1 MIIST
6 WVYIEIFGNRT
17 SAENDHMAPSCL
29 IQPINHNF
37 LHCMPSLSAPW
48 WAMCI
53 KICVCILMSQP
64 LKEFRLAVTW
74 DENPPRRTR
83 ASIISS
89 HHRHGSPLHE
99 VAGSEWKEEAL
110 WWSVWVRC
118 YWMNTQVHY
127 SLCAGGL
134 CKAAPARGVNFKE
147 ARVWTP
153 PKSEW
158 MGIRARQISQPA
170 RIAFCRDFAGVWNR
184 PRMHFVD
191 VMRRACV
198 FIQEKAEIALG
209 WLPLAQ
215 SLRESDPDLA
225 ALRWQVSLTL
235 RVKPECRRHITL
247 IWYLF
252 LFICHGSLISRRR
265 FHSDPNSNR
274 SQIFVIWC
282 ERWDAQK
289 PPTRRFFRTKPLL
302 YMVLSGVG
310 VDSIFQPGF
319 GYFFAQYPPGRTFQ
333 SQSQFPFKR

>member
-1 MIIST
+1 
-6 WVYIEIFGNRT
+6 
-17 SAENDHMAPSCL
+17 
-29 IQPINHNF
+29 
-37 LHCMPSLSAPW
+37 
-48 WAMCI
+48 
-53 KICVCILMSQP
+53 MSQP

-83 ASIISS
+83 ASIYHLIISMALRS
-89 HHRHGSPLHE
+89 IE

-209 WLPLAQ
+209 WLPLAARKRSWPGSPALTGIAYPESETRVQ
-215 SLRESDPDLA
+215 ATHHLNLIFIFIYLPRLSDFTQTFPLRPKF
-225 ALRWQVSLTL
+225 
-235 RVKPECRRHITL
+235 KPQPN
-247 IWYLF
+247 
-252 LFICHGSLISRRR
+252 ICHLMWAMRC
-265 FHSDPNSNR
+265 P
-274 SQIFVIWC
+274 
-282 ERWDAQK
+282 
-289 PPTRRFFRTKPLL
+289 RTADETLL
-302 YMVLSGVG
+302 SH
-310 VDSIFQPGF
+310 
-319 GYFFAQYPPGRTFQ
+319 
-333 SQSQFPFKR
+333 